1 MSKFDILMKRY
12 EEISKIGSAISIVS
26 FDQQT
31 NMPVSGAEYRGSVI
45 EALSLQIARAL
56 KSKAFLSAISMAK
69 DEVYREFTV
78 EEKKVL
84 AAEKLIIIEDIERS
98 VKFSNRIP
106 LKIHGKLSKL
116 SSKCNAEW
124 EKVKTKTAKNDK
136 AYLKVLEQYV
146 SVLKESIKYANQ
158 GEFATNYDYLLDGY
172 SRGFT
177 SAQIESIFSKVKP
190 FVVDILSKTKAE
202 EELKFDMLE
211 HEIFPIAN
219 HIAED
224 IIGDKTSFKLQ
235 SSTHPFCA
243 TLGKND
249 VRITTRYKKDNVLDT
264 IGSVVHEAGHATY
277 ELGLPKN
284 HYGNVLG
291 SAASIACHEGIS
303 LFYEKHIGESEEMIT
318 RLSEATNFSYPEIRS
333 WMRSIDGENPIRT
346 ESDEITYQLH
356 IINRFTIEKE
366 LFNGDLK
373 VKDIP
378 ARWNELYGKEFTPE
392 MGYCQDVHWSHGS
405 FGYFPSYT
413 LGHLIAAQLR
423 QKMEKEIKLFEDG
436 EIGFEVIRNWLTENY
451 FKHGGKYTSERLVL
465 AATNEELNPE
475 HWFNFIKKK
484 HNL

>member
-1 MSKFDILMKRY
+1 MSKFDILMKQY
-12 EEISKIGSAISIVS
+12 NEIVKIGAASSIIS

-31 NMPVSGAEYRGSVI
+31 NMPPSGVEYRGSVL
-45 EALSLQIARAL
+45 EVLSLQIAKAL
-56 KSKAFLSAISMAK
+56 KSKKFLSAISVAK
-69 DEVYREFTV
+69 DEVYRESTV
-78 EEKKVL
+78 EEKKVES
-84 AAEKLIIIEDIERS
+84 AERLLIIEDIERS

-116 SSKCNAEW
+116 SSKCNSEW

-136 AYLKVLEQYV
+136 AYLKSLEQYV

-158 GEFATNYDYLLDGY
+158 GEFATDYDYLLDGY

-177 SAQIESIFSKVKP
+177 SSQIESIFSKVKP
-190 FVVDILSKTKAE
+190 FVVDILSKVEAE
-202 EELKFDMLE
+202 KELAFNLPE
-211 HEIFPIAN
+211 HETIAICN

-224 IIGDKTSFKLQ
+224 IIGDNSSFKLQ

-243 TLGKND
+243 TLGLND
-249 VRITTRYKKDNVLDT
+249 VRITTRYKKDNILDT
-264 IGSVVHEAGHATY
+264 IGSAVHESGHATY

-284 HYGNVLG
+284 NYGNVLG

-303 LFYEKHIGESEEMIT
+303 LFYEKHLGESDEMIL
-318 RLSEATNFSYPEIRS
+318 RLAEVTNYPYLEIRS

-392 MGYCQDVHWSHGS
+392 MGYAQDVHWSHGS

-436 EIGFEVIRNWLTENY
+436 EIGYEVIRNWLTENY
-451 FKHGGKYTSERLVL
+451 FKHGGKYTSERLVVV
-465 AATNEELNPE
+465 ATNEELNPE